1 MEMDIN
7 SYLDLNGDTKSR
19 EQQYYADLCDQA
31 FKQKRYDDYFLA
43 SKKIAEFRLLDKEYQ
58 EAWEDYRDMAH
69 LYFYWENNPNKAL
82 SAYWKI
88 IDIKKKAKSEKYL
101 PEDSFDFG
109 DEMFEYYYDESHE
122 LSQITFCLYQMEK
135 YEELL
140 LHQKTYAYVDHEKDL
155 ESLVFQG
162 QAYSKLGKINEAE
175 NIWNNLGKDSLTGI
189 EKLEEDY
196 SIFTNKKEIICF
208 SECKKYLSSKMS

>member
-1 MEMDIN
+1 
-7 SYLDLNGDTKSR
+7 
-19 EQQYYADLCDQA
+19 
-31 FKQKRYDDYFLA
+31 
-43 SKKIAEFRLLDKEYQ
+43 
-58 EAWEDYRDMAH
+58 
-69 LYFYWENNPNKAL
+69 
-82 SAYWKI
+82 
-88 IDIKKKAKSEKYL
+88 
-101 PEDSFDFG
+101 
-109 DEMFEYYYDESHE
+109 
-122 LSQITFCLYQMEK
+122 MEK

-140 LHQKTYAYVDHEKDL
+140 FHLKTYAYVDHEKDL

>member
-1 MEMDIN
+1 
-7 SYLDLNGDTKSR
+7 
-19 EQQYYADLCDQA
+19 
-31 FKQKRYDDYFLA
+31 
-43 SKKIAEFRLLDKEYQ
+43 
-58 EAWEDYRDMAH
+58 MAH

-140 LHQKTYAYVDHEKDL
+140 LHLKTYAYVDHEKDL
-155 ESLVFQG
+155 ESIIFQG
-162 QAYSKLGKINEAE
+162 QAYSKLGKFNEAE
-175 NIWNNLGKDSLTGI
+175 KIWNYLGKDSLTGI

-196 SIFTNKKEIICF
+196 SIFTNKKEIVVKNIINI
-208 SECKKYLSSKMS
+208 YLKIPIL

>member
-1 MEMDIN
+1 MDKDKDKDIF
-7 SYLDLNGDTKSR
+7 YYYDLEEKSHS
-19 EQQYYADLCDQA
+19 L
-31 FKQKRYDDYFLA
+31 KRFDDVLLA
-43 SKKIAEFRLLDKEYQ
+43 RKKIAEFHLIDKEYQ
-58 EAWEDYRDMAH
+58 EAWQDYQEIAH
-69 LYFYWENNPNKAL
+69 LYLWFKNNPNEAH
-82 SAYWKI
+82 SAYWKSL
-88 IDIKKKAKSEKYL
+88 DIKRKAKSEKYL

-109 DEMFEYYYDESHE
+109 DEMCVYYYDESCE
-122 LSQITFCLYQMEK
+122 LRRITFCLYLMEK

-140 LHQKTYAYVDHEKDL
+140 LHLKTYAYVDHEKDL
-155 ESLVFQG
+155 ESIIFQG